1 MSVRLR
7 SVKWLVACIVA
18 AFVVAL
24 SWITFEDVG
33 GVGGSQASRA
43 AAIVYG
49 TVVRDSSGSH
59 LVIDEIWKSPTG
71 QERLSIGGTIPLR
84 VPSDSSVTVPDKA
97 VIFFKYPVMRSS
109 GPLHIGSIAYV
120 HDGRVG
126 SSGMPLTEFK
136 KATLASPGT

>member
-1 MSVRLR
+1 MSIRLR

-18 AFVVAL
+18 AFVAAL
-24 SWITFEDVG
+24 AWITLEHLG
-33 GVGGSQASRA
+33 AVGGSQESRA

-59 LVIDEIWKSPTG
+59 LVIDEIWKSSAD
-71 QERLSIGGTIPLR
+71 QKNLSLGDTIPLQT
-84 VPSDSSVTVPDKA
+84 STDSSVTVPDKA
-97 VIFFKYPVMRSS
+97 VIFFTHPVMRSN

-126 SSGMPLTEFK
+126 SSGLSFAEFK
-136 KATLASPGT
+136 KACLASPGT